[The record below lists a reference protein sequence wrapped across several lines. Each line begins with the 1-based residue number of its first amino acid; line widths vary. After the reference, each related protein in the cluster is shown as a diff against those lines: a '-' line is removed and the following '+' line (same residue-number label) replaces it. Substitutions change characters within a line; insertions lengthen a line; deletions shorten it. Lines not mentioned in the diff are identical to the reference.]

1 MFNLKNFEVWFYTCQ
16 NTTLLEIT
24 CRGSFSLFQGMASMS
39 DYAIGFH
46 YVSLEMC
53 YLLDYAVYHLRPY
66 GVHFVDKD
74 LNVPVK

>member
-1 MFNLKNFEVWFYTCQ
+1 
-16 NTTLLEIT
+16 
-24 CRGSFSLFQGMASMS
+24 MS

-46 YVSLEMC
+46 YVSPAMC

-66 GVHFVDKD
+66 GVHFKDQD

>member
-1 MFNLKNFEVWFYTCQ
+1 
-16 NTTLLEIT
+16 
-24 CRGSFSLFQGMASMS
+24 MS

-46 YVSLEMC
+46 YVSPAML

-66 GVHFVDKD
+66 GVHFKDQD